1 MKSIDHNL
9 FKTDKEEWLRQSE
22 AQIFSKTKAQHKADL
37 FLNLRNNLDKWWM
50 VDLIERELI
59 QLEHDQ

>member
-22 AQIFSKTKAQHKADL
+22 AQIFSKTKEQHKADL
-37 FLNLRNNLDKWWM
+37 FLNLRNNQEKWWM
-50 VDLIERELI
+50 RAVIEQELI
-59 QLEHDQ
+59 QLEHD